1 MENTA
6 RVVGLVPVGRLISK
20 IVADKASLIRLE
32 KNRIDMYKRR
42 KTRLH
47 PGFHIVFPARRRTC
61 WFSWL
66 SIEGSAEL
74 RESRSWV
81 TQSTSTSRHT
91 AEIPDFLFRSNFGVE
106 RNRCSTPEKEIMDSH
121 RSKVMASLELKKNC
135 THVFIRN
142 EECVY
147 CSQNNW
153 KKYKSLCEEQ
163 DCLRAARFNDYKLER
178 AYKLEILGIQKHSF
192 KPYTA
197 CLRKRPWAK
206 YKLIIWM
213 DWHLTTV

>member
-1 MENTA
+1 MRKREREREREKREAWTTFPPDKAAWMENTA

-163 DCLRAARFNDYKLER
+163 DCLRASITINWNE
-178 AYKLEILGIQKHSF
+178 
-192 KPYTA
+192 
-197 CLRKRPWAK
+197 
-206 YKLIIWM
+206 
-213 DWHLTTV
+213 LTS